1 MIPFRPPKISV
12 VLFTAF
18 TAMIL
23 LTGCSAAAG
32 AKASDQENG
41 IEWFYDSFDSGKMA
55 AYDAFRAGAERP
67 FDSEPIPIRDKSGT
81 VIEISV
87 SDLAAAYQGFLY
99 DHPEVFWLSSLY
111 NYRVSSN
118 KGGEEMAD
126 AVSVIPVADG
136 EDELDAMKR
145 EFEIAAEHYLKRVS
159 GVKGDKEKAKILYDG
174 LADEIEYEEEALYDR
189 ARLNEHTA
197 YGAICQKRAV
207 CDGIALAYKYYLDRC
222 GIRCILIPGTSE
234 GASHVWNTVFWDG
247 QWHETDLT
255 WDTVSEEKNEGQYF
269 DLTTE
274 EMSKDHER
282 EKEGIALMV
291 PLAD

>member
-1 MIPFRPPKISV
+1 MIPFRPSKISAV
-12 VLFTAF
+12 IFTAF
-18 TAMIL
+18 TAAIL

-32 AKASDQENG
+32 AKNSDQENG
-41 IEWFYDSFDSGKMA
+41 TEWFYDSFDSGKMA

-111 NYRVSSN
+111 NYRVSGN

-159 GVKGDKEKAKILYDG
+159 GVKGDKEKAKIL
-174 LADEIEYEEEALYDR
+174 R
-189 ARLNEHTA
+189 RFFMTA
-197 YGAICQKRAV
+197 SR
-207 CDGIALAYKYYLDRC
+207 
-222 GIRCILIPGTSE
+222 
-234 GASHVWNTVFWDG
+234 
-247 QWHETDLT
+247 
-255 WDTVSEEKNEGQYF
+255 
-269 DLTTE
+269 
-274 EMSKDHER
+274 M
-282 EKEGIALMV
+282 
-291 PLAD
+291 